1 MRSITVHATLP
12 DNAPR
17 SVVAAFERAEFAV
30 AELLELLAESCKFC
44 GTVVSVGES
53 SCVQCA
59 RNGEP

>member
-1 MRSITVHATLP
+1 MKSITVHVTLP

-17 SVVAAFERAEFAV
+17 SVADAFDRAEAAV
-30 AELLELLAESCKFC
+30 AELLELLAASCKFC
-44 GTVVSVGES
+44 GTVVPIWGS